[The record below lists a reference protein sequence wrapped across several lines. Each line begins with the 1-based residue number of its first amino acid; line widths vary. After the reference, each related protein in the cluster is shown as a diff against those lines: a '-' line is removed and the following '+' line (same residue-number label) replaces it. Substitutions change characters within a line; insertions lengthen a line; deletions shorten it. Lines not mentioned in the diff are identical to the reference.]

1 MRISDWSSD
10 VCSSDLALGEIVT
23 SFSLIEGF
31 IGGIY
36 GMLRHQTIEQGI
48 ESLQALSTN
57 AKRVQAVRNE
67 IAANSLLSVDQTHDD
82 LMKQVLSYA
91 EKRNKIAHGIWGA
104 HPAHT
109 DLIYRLPVKKWIN
122 FIAASV
128 RSGTNG
134 TMIDDIDAL
143 TAHLEEIG
151 RAHV

>member
-23 SFSLIEGF
+23 SFSLIEGV

-82 LMKQVLSYA
+82 LIKQVLSYA
-91 EKRNKIAHGIWGA
+91 EKRNKIAQGIWGA
-104 HPAHT
+104 HPAHQDHISRT
-109 DLIYRLPVKKWIN
+109 PVKIGK
-122 FIAASV
+122 AS
-128 RSGTNG
+128 
-134 TMIDDIDAL
+134 
-143 TAHLEEIG
+143 G
-151 RAHV
+151 RERGGQEG

>member
-1 MRISDWSSD
+1 M
-10 VCSSDLALGEIVT
+10 V
-23 SFSLIEGF
+23 
-31 IGGIY
+31 GIY
-36 GMLRHQTIEQGI
+36 GMLRHQTFEQGI
-48 ESLQALSTN
+48 ESLQALSTH

-91 EKRNKIAHGIWGA
+91 EKRNKIAHGLWGA

-122 FIAASV
+122 LIAASV

-134 TMIDDIDAL
+134 TMIDNINR
-143 TAHLEEIG
+143 TEENTSEL
-151 RAHV
+151 

>member
-1 MRISDWSSD
+1 
-10 VCSSDLALGEIVT
+10 
-23 SFSLIEGF
+23 
-31 IGGIY
+31 
-36 GMLRHQTIEQGI
+36 MLRHQTIEQGI

-91 EKRNKIAHGIWGA
+91 KKRNKIEHGIWGA

-122 FIAASV
+122 FIAASD

-134 TMIDDIDAL
+134 TLTGAIAGL
-143 TAHLEEIG
+143 TAQLDEQNLATTTAL
-151 RAHV
+151 RAKGGEPPVG